1 MRISDWSSDVCSS
14 DLLRDGE
21 LREYDIHPEE
31 FGFAM
36 AGSQNLRV
44 NDAAESR
51 TRVLEALANT
61 PGVARDIVAFNAG
74 AAIYAARRA
83 ETLIA
88 GTQIGRASRRERGC
102 QYVSISVVAVQ
113 SKIINVD
120 RPTTYTCGL
129 KHCVTTLHLFTT

>member
-83 ETLIA
+83 EMLMA
-88 GTQIGRASRRERGC
+88 GIELAKQARTEEHPSELESLMR
-102 QYVSISVVAVQ
+102 IS
-113 SKIINVD
+113 
-120 RPTTYTCGL
+120 
-129 KHCVTTLHLFTT
+129 

>member
-1 MRISDWSSDVCSS
+1 MSGEM
-14 DLLRDGE
+14 RDGE
-21 LREYDIHPEE
+21 LRKYDIQPEE

-61 PGVARDIVAFNAG
+61 TGVARDIVAFNAG

-83 ETLIA
+83 ETLMAGIELAQTALARGAARAKFDVFIA
-88 GTQIGRASRRERGC
+88 AIQPLKSASW
-102 QYVSISVVAVQ
+102 ISR
-113 SKIINVD
+113 NLRD
-120 RPTTYTCGL
+120 R
-129 KHCVTTLHLFTT
+129 K

>member
-1 MRISDWSSDVCSS
+1 MDETTLGGATMIGE
-14 DLLRDGE
+14 LRDGE

-61 PGVARDIVAFNAG
+61 PGVARAIVAFTAG

-83 ETLIA
+83 APFLA
-88 GTQIGRASRRERGC
+88 GIQRAEPAPAS
-102 QYVSISVVAVQ
+102 AAT
-113 SKIINVD
+113 
-120 RPTTYTCGL
+120 RPTPS
-129 KHCVTTLHLFTT
+129 

>member
-1 MRISDWSSDVCSS
+1 
-14 DLLRDGE
+14 
-21 LREYDIHPEE
+21 
-31 FGFAM
+31 M

-83 ETLIA
+83 ETLMAGIELAKQALASGAARAKLDVFIA
-88 GTQIGRASRRERGC
+88 ATQQLKSASC
-102 QYVSISVVAVQ
+102 ISRHHRDVRHSRHDPGPHGLNNSLSPHALLAVAAGG
-113 SKIINVD
+113 S
-120 RPTTYTCGL
+120 GA
-129 KHCVTTLHLFTT
+129 